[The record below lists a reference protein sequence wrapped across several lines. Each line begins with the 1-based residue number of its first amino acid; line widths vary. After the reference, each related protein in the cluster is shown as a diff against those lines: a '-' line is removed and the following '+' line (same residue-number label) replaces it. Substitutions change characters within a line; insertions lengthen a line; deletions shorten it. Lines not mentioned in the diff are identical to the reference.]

1 MLFDGGELSFTDLN
15 ATDFLSLD
23 AGGDLSFGN
32 ITGTASVD
40 LTSEGS
46 IYFGDVHSGSFDFSA
61 DGEVSGGNIVS
72 SGRVSGE
79 AGGAIQLA
87 NVSAAVTDS
96 TEGDFSV
103 GIASGTS
110 IDVGN
115 VSGGGS
121 VGFATLGDL
130 TTGNINSGNV
140 FLAMVGQ
147 DATFGSVTTPASGRV
162 YVGNASMFLAAGG
175 PDDFN
180 PAQVLSASPVATG
193 GAITF
198 GGAVT
203 TGKVQAAAGTNI
215 NVGNMTAASSVD
227 LRAGGLAGFSG
238 TVSSPTIT
246 VTSGDIDIAD
256 GASLGVS
263 GVTNL
268 ITLNARNDDIVIG
281 GDGVGDDG
289 EYYLSED
296 GDIKTN
302 SLVFNA
308 VGTGDGTPDVSVLD
322 TEIEGSQTA
331 GGGISHVTVN
341 TGGSIVVSGNV
352 SYVNAAAT
360 DSLTLNAGERI
371 EVVTDTGSIAMTN
384 SADQLSG
391 SLALKAHDIWV
402 ASQSVLDQ
410 LEADPD
416 FDGRDA
422 ALATNSGE
430 ANPNG
435 FLQAGGISVTM
446 LGSSFMVQNS
456 GTGDDF
462 AGVSVGSGGL
472 TIVNQGNDPATVIL
486 FGRQVGQD
494 GSVVGNEEFAGDIV
508 VSGPGGVTSD
518 SKVNS
523 CSLGGVCGEET
534 QDPEI
539 PPQVAS
545 SDSAMGPLAT
555 SEPTSQSDDS
565 DDSDDDQD
573 NGDAESD
580 STDASAH
587 LINTG
592 PLQNS
597 EIIDEP
603 ITSGNDGPGGPQ

>member
-15 ATDFLSLD
+15 ATNFLSLD
-23 AGGDLSFGN
+23 AVGDLSVGN

-40 LTSEGS
+40 LSAEGS
-46 IYFGDVHSGSFDFSA
+46 IYFGDVQSGSFDFSA
-61 DGEVSGGNIVS
+61 DGEVSGGNITS

-87 NVSAAVTDS
+87 NVSAAATDS
-96 TEGDFSV
+96 TDGDFSV

-130 TTGNINSGNV
+130 NTGNINSGNV

-147 DATFGSVTTPASGRV
+147 DASFGSVTTPASGRV
-162 YVGNASMFLAAGG
+162 NVGNASMFLAAGG

-180 PAQVLSASPVATG
+180 PDQVLSASPVATG

-203 TGKVQAAAGTNI
+203 TGKVQAAAGTDM
-215 NVGNMTAASSVD
+215 NVGIMTAASSVD

-238 TVSSPTIT
+238 TISSPTIT

-268 ITLNARNDDIVIG
+268 ITLNARYDEIVL
-281 GDGVGDDG
+281 GDGDG
-289 EYYLSED
+289 GSDGYYLNED

-302 SLVFNA
+302 SLVINA
-308 VGTGDGTPDVSVLD
+308 VGTGEGAPDVSVLD
-322 TEIEGSQTA
+322 AEIEGSQTA

-352 SYVNAAAT
+352 NYVNAAAT

-422 ALATNSGE
+422 ALA
-430 ANPNG
+430 ANNG
-435 FLQAGGISVTM
+435 PVNPDGYLQAGGITVTM

-456 GTGDDF
+456 GTATDF
-462 AGVSVGSGGL
+462 AGLSVGSGGL

-486 FGRQVGQD
+486 FGRQVGS
-494 GSVVGNEEFAGDIV
+494 GGTVVSNEEFAGDVV
-508 VSGPGGVTSD
+508 VSGPGGVTTD
-518 SKVNS
+518 STVNS
-523 CSLGGVCGEET
+523 CSLGAICGQT

-539 PPQVAS
+539 PPQVAA

-565 DDSDDDQD
+565 DDNDDDQD